1 MKRALTLA
9 IIATLLV
16 LSGCIGAKKA
26 SRSPETDA
34 LFRAAA
40 AGDVDTVRELV
51 ASPNVDINA
60 IDENWNT
67 PLMQAAREGHDEVV
81 QTLIIAKAN
90 INARNK
96 QGKTA
101 LALAADGAHDETVR
115 VLVQAGAPR

>member
-9 IIATLLV
+9 VIATLFV
-16 LSGCIGAKKA
+16 LSSCSAAKKA
-26 SRSPETDA
+26 RSPETDA

-40 AGDVDTVRELV
+40 AGEVNTVKELV
-51 ASPNVDINA
+51 ASPNVDVNA
-60 IDENWNT
+60 IDDDWNT
-67 PLMQAAREGHDEVV
+67 PLMIAAREGHDEVV

-90 INARNK
+90 INARNR

>member
-1 MKRALTLA
+1 MRRALIFTV
-9 IIATLLV
+9 IATLFV
-16 LSGCIGAKKA
+16 LSACSSAKKA
-26 SRSPETDA
+26 RTPETDS

-40 AGDVDTVRELV
+40 AGDADTVKELV

-60 IDENWNT
+60 LDEDWNT
-67 PLMQAAREGHDEVV
+67 PLMLAAREGHDEVV
-81 QTLIIAKAN
+81 EALIIAKAN

>member
-1 MKRALTLA
+1 MKRSLTFAVL
-9 IIATLLV
+9 ATLFV
-16 LSGCIGAKKA
+16 LSGCSAAKKA
-26 SRSPETDA
+26 RTPETDA

-40 AGDVDTVRELV
+40 AGDADTVRELV
-51 ASPNVDINA
+51 ASPNIDINA

-67 PLMQAAREGHDEVV
+67 PLMTAAREGHDEVV
-81 QTLIIAKAN
+81 QALIIAKAN